1 MILCHYWLFY
11 SLIFV
16 TILTRSIETVRINS
30 ISRPQSFRYGTL
42 NEVIL
47 DCDFTI
53 DDQDELLIVKWFLND
68 DAQHIYQWIQ
78 SPDVRTYS
86 DRIKPYVDEK
96 FVVKDYQ
103 TRHRALRLINPPIS
117 LSGKYT
123 CSVSSLQNEDNNS
136 THLVIYEPARSFE
149 MAAIED
155 DDDENNGF
163 NISCNAYGFYPEPEM
178 KLFKVRS
185 INDTLES
192 EEVKS
197 NTTVTSL
204 RLSTDE
210 FYSIT
215 LLSHIEPDLSQ
226 TKRSKSHRTYFE
238 NEEDIGGEEFM
249 KPSRQRLLSD
259 EQKQRFG
266 KNSERNRQNIAEHY
280 ECRVNIPNTD
290 YVEIKRLAIQND

>member
-1 MILCHYWLFY
+1 MKNVSICSFDFFSKSISNCDPSSECEENRLELKKTKYSSENRDIWFTLIPSISYSKSNERKNSLQKTSQTSIANILIHSNICTFLFPSKPSLLSFKEFSRSTKKLRPFNLIFGHYWLFY
-11 SLIFV
+11 SLISV
-16 TILTRSIETVRINS
+16 TILARSIETVRINS

-136 THLVIYEPARSFE
+136 THLVIYGRS
-149 MAAIED
+149 
-155 DDDENNGF
+155 
-163 NISCNAYGFYPEPEM
+163 
-178 KLFKVRS
+178 
-185 INDTLES
+185 TL
-192 EEVKS
+192 
-197 NTTVTSL
+197 
-204 RLSTDE
+204 D
-210 FYSIT
+210 
-215 LLSHIEPDLSQ
+215 
-226 TKRSKSHRTYFE
+226 
-238 NEEDIGGEEFM
+238 
-249 KPSRQRLLSD
+249 
-259 EQKQRFG
+259 
-266 KNSERNRQNIAEHY
+266 
-280 ECRVNIPNTD
+280 
-290 YVEIKRLAIQND
+290 